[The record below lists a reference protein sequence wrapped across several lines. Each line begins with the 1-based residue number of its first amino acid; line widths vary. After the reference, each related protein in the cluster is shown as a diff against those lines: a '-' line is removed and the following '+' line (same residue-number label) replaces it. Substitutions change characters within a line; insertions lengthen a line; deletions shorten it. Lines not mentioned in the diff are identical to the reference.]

1 MRSFWC
7 KNDPE
12 DPFRFSSIS
21 QNIFAVTREK
31 QKSKR
36 VRQTAIMKIYDFGT
50 RDSGTYSCGLDY
62 ARSPVVL
69 RPFSAPENDPF
80 PVHILDLIP
89 KTQEL
94 QGMLYNTY
102 TTRPNPPLM
111 IMYILLIYFKARQI
125 LVLL

>member
-1 MRSFWC
+1 
-7 KNDPE
+7 
-12 DPFRFSSIS
+12 
-21 QNIFAVTREK
+21 
-31 QKSKR
+31 
-36 VRQTAIMKIYDFGT
+36 MKIYDFGT

-94 QGMLYNTY
+94 QGMLHKIFEAY
-102 TTRPNPPLM
+102 RPNPALM
-111 IMYILLIYFKARQI
+111 IIYDKFYMSQ
-125 LVLL
+125 